1 MPNYPYPPPPPQA
14 GWDGYED
21 ASGNGGG
28 WYVPPEGYPAGS
40 SSYPGH
46 GQTTRRDTVGS
57 SSRLSF
63 STQADA
69 AESKTPGSGTGTG
82 GKKKRKKGSPGE
94 TEKEKEKRT
103 KTGRACDACVRLSV
117 VICDER
123 WNGLM
128 DREQRRLDVISYR
141 PRKLWDEKRC
151 VHTVNS
157 ILWNVL
163 SSYL

>member
-28 WYVPPEGYPAGS
+28 WYVPPEGYPAGPS
-40 SSYPGH
+40 SSYH
-46 GQTTRRDTVGS
+46 GQPTRRDTVGS

-103 KTGRACDACVRLSV
+103 KTGRACDACVRLFHALLGV
-117 VICDER
+117 VMCDER
-123 WNGLM
+123 
-128 DREQRRLDVISYR
+128 
-141 PRKLWDEKRC
+141 
-151 VHTVNS
+151 
-157 ILWNVL
+157 
-163 SSYL
+163 